1 VSNLSGN
8 NPPNYISTVDGSFQP
23 TLVEKGPY
31 NAGMRREQC
40 GPVCT
45 SVAILF
51 GVLGILFFGG
61 VLAFIVHV
69 WFSEHPHWAW

>member
-1 VSNLSGN
+1 VSNLFGN
-8 NPPNYISTVDGSFQP
+8 NPPSYISTVDGSFHR
-23 TLVEKGPY
+23 TLVEKDSY
-31 NAGMRREQC
+31 DAGRRRERC

-45 SVAILF
+45 FVAILY

-69 WFSEHPHWAW
+69 WFGEHPLWVW

>member
-1 VSNLSGN
+1 MSNPLGN
-8 NPPNYISTVDGSFQP
+8 NPANHIPTVDGSFHR

-31 NAGMRREQC
+31 DAGGRREQC

-45 SVAILF
+45 TVAILF
-51 GVLGILFFGG
+51 GVIGILFFGG

-69 WFSEHPHWAW
+69 WFGEHPHWVW